1 MEEVQPVNS
10 SFFNLEKSLTPLWKS
25 TYYLGLTFD
34 WCRPSPKKSWPS
46 IIIRCCVILS
56 TFVILFYSTFSL
68 ALKLIK
74 VIKYPESPIL
84 NIVMEMINLSDQ
96 LILLFAYFYFVF
108 YRCKL
113 QTFYSDWKQMEEQL
127 GDFKGIDP
135 GKMKQT
141 CNIIYKMYYYSS

>member
-34 WCRPSPKKSWPS
+34 WCRPIPKQSRPS
-46 IIIRCCVILS
+46 IMIRCFVIFS
-56 TFVILFYSTFSL
+56 TFVILFYSTASSVL
-68 ALKLIK
+68 NLSK
-74 VIKYPESPIL
+74 VIRNPRSTNL
-84 NIVMEMINLSDQ
+84 NIVDEMINLSDQ
-96 LILLFAYFYFVF
+96 LILLFVYFYFLF
-108 YRCKL
+108 NRGKL
-113 QTFYSDWKQMEEQL
+113 QTFFSDWKQTEEEL

-141 CNIIYKMYYYSS
+141 CNIIYKMY